1 VINAVLFAVV
11 LAVVGLTGAIGMSR
25 VLANW
30 QAQDRADEDHRQ
42 RMDAICAAKF
52 GLKEKPP
59 PDDK

>member
-1 VINAVLFAVV
+1 MANAVLFAVV

-30 QAQDRADEDHRQ
+30 QAQDRADEDHRR

-52 GLKEKPP
+52 NKG
-59 PDDK
+59 